1 MSAALG
7 ASAPAEGTLSGFVY
21 RQYAWRKSLPSSVR
35 LEGRL
40 AVVTGGNVGLGLE
53 ASRQLLSRGLSR
65 LVMAS
70 RSEERG
76 ARAAEALRAEF
87 PTATVDVWQLDMA
100 SYDSVVAFARRCD
113 DELPTIDYVLLNAG
127 VQHLGFRVAD
137 ATGHE
142 STLQV
147 NYLSTALLAVLLAS
161 VLRRKG
167 ATNATDGRAP
177 VLAAVGSEGQYLAE
191 LPAPGPVLAP
201 LDCQRAGF
209 VGFKQYLVSK
219 LLLMAFMARLAEHVS
234 PDDVVVTVV
243 NPGLTGGSELGRETF
258 QSKAWHI
265 RFLVPLLMKLLAR
278 SLAVGA
284 SCYLDGM
291 LVQAKAGHGSFCSE
305 WSIKSYVSSR
315 PLIARRSC
323 KYSTLLTSYCRWPA
337 ALYTEEGK
345 SMQDRLWQET
355 LEELNFSEAATIIAG
370 MSKA

>member
-7 ASAPAEGTLSGFVY
+7 ASAPAESTLSGFVY
-21 RQYAWRKSLPSSVR
+21 RQYAWRKPLPSSVR

-70 RSEERG
+70 RSDERG

-87 PTATVDVWQLDMA
+87 PTATIDVWQLDMA

-113 DELPTIDYVLLNAG
+113 AELPTIDYVLLNAG

-142 STLQV
+142 STLQI
-147 NYLSTALLAVLLAS
+147 NYLSTALLALLLAS

-167 ATNATDGRAP
+167 ATNPADGRAP
-177 VLAAVGSEGQYLAE
+177 VLAAVGSEGQYLADP
-191 LPAPGPVLAP
+191 PAPGPVLAP

-219 LLLMAFMARLAEHVS
+219 LLLMAFMARLAEHVC
-234 PDDVVVTVV
+234 PDEVVVTVV

-278 SLAVGA
+278 PLAVGA

-305 WSIKSYVSSR
+305 WTIKS
-315 PLIARRSC
+315 
-323 KYSTLLTSYCRWPA
+323 WPA
-337 ALYTEEGK
+337 VLYTEEGIN
-345 SMQDRLWQET
+345 MQDRLWQET
-355 LEELNFSEAATIIAG
+355 LEELNFAKAASIIAE